1 MSSGSEFQS
10 WGAERMK
17 APHGDKTGGRD
28 REVDRGGRSEGTGR
42 GGNEEEFR
50 QVGRG
55 KIMEGLQCKQEDFEV
70 CMEFDWE
77 PGELLQNVI
86 MW

>member
-28 REVDRGGRSEGTGR
+28 REVDRGGRSE
-42 GGNEEEFR
+42 
-50 QVGRG
+50 
-55 KIMEGLQCKQEDFEV
+55 
-70 CMEFDWE
+70 
-77 PGELLQNVI
+77 
-86 MW
+86 